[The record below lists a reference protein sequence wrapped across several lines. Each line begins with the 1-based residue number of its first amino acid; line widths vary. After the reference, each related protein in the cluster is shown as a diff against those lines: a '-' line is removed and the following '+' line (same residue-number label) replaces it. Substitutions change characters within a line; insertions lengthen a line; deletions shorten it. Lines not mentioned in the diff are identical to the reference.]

1 MLHSRLT
8 LAIFVLAFAFGFS
21 NQSNQAAS
29 ASDWKNYREGAR
41 KAAQANELDL
51 ALDQYTLAFK
61 ESQAAFKGTDLR
73 FLDTVAEA
81 ANFHIQLRRFDE
93 ARQMYQAALDRMPT
107 AKGGEQSYK
116 AAFLTQVGTTY
127 LYARNLDLAEQSF
140 QAAVEYAEQK
150 LGESSPLLAEALEGL
165 ASVHVERKQP
175 EQALPILKRALKIAS
190 STSFSP
196 HFDGI
201 QQYRRGPSTAEYSIQ
216 NTIGILHLSQSN
228 YVEAEKSF
236 REALKTINR
245 QRADTAVNFIKAN
258 TASLFSNLA
267 QAHRGQAEYRE
278 AEDALIKSLSTAE
291 KLNGSALALNRAAT
305 LLAEVHYE
313 QNDKELD
320 RLFARL
326 SSKKAETNPNNFLPY
341 AEVMVQHYAR
351 KDWPRTV
358 QLINKARNAAPN
370 SSAKLS
376 GIGAKLATERKDF
389 DNAHNFLADYISQ
402 LEKTDGANSASL
414 VSPLKDLAELQASA
428 GKTEQA
434 EKSYAQLVTVSRAA
448 FGPKDSRLA
457 NALDDHANF
466 LEKIGKTK
474 DAEQA
479 RAEANQ
485 VRTAALAR

>member
-1 MLHSRLT
+1 MLHSRFKL
-8 LAIFVLAFAFGFS
+8 LLSVLASGLIS
-21 NQSNQAAS
+21 LPSSHAAT

-41 KAAQANELDL
+41 KAAQANEIEL
-51 ALDQYTLAFK
+51 ALDQYDLAFK
-61 ESQAAFKGTDLR
+61 EAQGAFKGTDLR

-81 ANFHIQLRRFDE
+81 ANFCIQLRRFDE

-116 AAFLTQVGTTY
+116 AAFLAQVGTTY
-127 LYARNLDLAEQSF
+127 LYARKLDLAEESF
-140 QAAVEYAEQK
+140 KAAVEYAEQK

-165 ASVHVERKQP
+165 ASVHIERKQP
-175 EQALPILKRALKIAS
+175 AQALPILKRALNIAS

-196 HFDGI
+196 HFNGI
-201 QQYRRGPSTAEYSIQ
+201 QQQYRPGPSTAEYSIQ

-245 QRADTAVNFIKAN
+245 QRADTAINFIKAN

-278 AEDALIKSLSTAE
+278 AEDALIKSISTSE
-291 KLNGSALALNRAAT
+291 KLEGSALALNRASK

-313 QNDKELD
+313 QNDQELD

-326 SSKKAETNPNNFLPY
+326 TLKKAETNPENFLPY
-341 AEVMVQHYAR
+341 AEVMIQHYAR

-358 QLINKARNAAPN
+358 QLINKARNAAPKF
-370 SSAKLS
+370 SAKLS
-376 GIGAKLATERKDF
+376 GLGAKLATERKDF
-389 DNAHNFLADYISQ
+389 DTAHTFLTECISQ
-402 LEKTDGANSASL
+402 LEKNDGANSAGL
-414 VSPLKDLAELQASA
+414 VSPLKDLADLQAST

-434 EKSYAQLVTVSRAA
+434 EKSYAQLVAVSRAA

-457 NALDDHANF
+457 NALDDQANF
-466 LEKIGKTK
+466 LEKTGKTK

-479 RAEANQ
+479 RAEANK
-485 VRTAALAR
+485 VRTAALVR